1 MTNPHSPL
9 PHWDM
14 TTVYPGLDSPEFD
27 AGFRSVVGAIARLGE
42 LFDQHGIAKRQPA
55 PLDEATVQALE
66 TVVRAMNAVLDEMRT
81 VNVYINSFVSTDSRH
96 NLAQARQSEL
106 QQHAVRL
113 TMLGTRLTAW
123 IGSLDVEAL
132 IARSALGREH
142 AFMLR
147 KGKIEAAHQ
156 MSPAEE
162 ELATEMRLTGSTA
175 WQKLHGNF
183 TSQLI
188 VKVEMDGKVQEL
200 PMSVVR
206 NLASDPQR
214 EVRRRAYEAEI
225 AAWRSAAVPLAA
237 ALNSI
242 KGATNLLSKRRQW
255 DSPLEAA
262 LFENNIDRPTLE
274 AMMAAAHESF
284 PDFRRYLRAKARA
297 LGLPVLAWYDIA
309 APLGSGERAWGFD
322 EGAQFIVEQFGTYS
336 PKLRGLA
343 ERAFGERW
351 IDAEPRLGKRDGAFC
366 MSLRQDESRVLTN
379 FKPAFGGVSTVAHE
393 LGHAYHNLNLAPRTM
408 LQRQTPMT
416 LAETASIFCQ
426 TLVNQAA
433 LRQAEA
439 QEQILILEG
448 ALQNAC
454 QVVVDIASRFLFEQ
468 RVFEKRQQR
477 ELSIDEFNDLM
488 LQAQRET
495 YGDGLDPDVLHPYM
509 WAVKPHYYSSTFYN
523 YPYMFGLL
531 FGLGLYAR
539 YQDDPQGFQASY
551 DDLLSSTGLGNAA
564 ELAARFGIDTRS
576 PDFWRSSLDVL
587 RADIARFASL
597 VDRQ

>member
-1 MTNPHSPL
+1 
-9 PHWDM
+9 M

-66 TVVRAMNAVLDEMRT
+66 AVVRAMNAVLDEMRT

-132 IARSALGREH
+132 LARSALAREH

-183 TSQLI
+183 TSQLL
-188 VKVEMDGKVQEL
+188 VKVELDGKVQEL

-309 APLGSGERAWGFD
+309 APLGSGERTWTFAA
-322 EGAQFIVEQFGTYS
+322 GAQFIVEQFGTYS
-336 PKLRGLA
+336 PKLRALA
-343 ERAFGERW
+343 ERAFGQRW

-468 RVFEKRQQR
+468 RVFERRQQR

-495 YGDGLDPDVLHPYM
+495 YGDGLDPAVLHPYM

-539 YQDDPQGFQASY
+539 YQDDPQGFQANY

-564 ELAARFGIDTRS
+564 ELAARFGIDTRA

-587 RADIARFASL
+587 RADIARFESL
-597 VDRQ
+597 VGRQ

>member
-1 MTNPHSPL
+1 MTHTQGPL

-14 TTVYPGLDSPEFD
+14 TTVYPSLDSPEFE
-27 AGFRSVVGAIARLGE
+27 AGFRSVIGAIARLGE

-66 TVVRAMNAVLDEMRT
+66 TVIQAMNAVLEEMRT
-81 VNVYINSFVSTDSRH
+81 VSVYINSFVSTDSRN

-132 IARSALGREH
+132 LARSSLAREH

-147 KGKIEAAHQ
+147 KAKIEAAHQ

-162 ELATEMRLTGSTA
+162 ELATEMRLTGATA

-183 TSQLI
+183 TSKLS
-188 VKVEMDGKVQEL
+188 VKVELDGKVQEL

-206 NLASDPQR
+206 NLASHPQR
-214 EVRRRAYEAEI
+214 EVRRRAYEAEM

-242 KGATNLLSKRRQW
+242 KGATNLLSKRRRW

-262 LFENNIDRPTLE
+262 LFENNIDRQTLE
-274 AMMAAAHESF
+274 AMLAAAQESF
-284 PDFRRYLRAKARA
+284 PDFRRYLRTKSRA
-297 LGLPVLAWYDIA
+297 LGLPVLAWYDVA
-309 APLGSGERAWGFD
+309 APLGSGERAWGFA
-322 EGAQFIVEQFGTYS
+322 EGAQFIVEQFGSYS

-343 ERAFGERW
+343 ERAFGQRW

-366 MSLRQDESRVLTN
+366 MSLRQDESRVFTN
-379 FKPAFGGVSTVAHE
+379 FKPTFGGVSTVAHE

-454 QVVVDIASRFLFEQ
+454 QVVVDITSRFLFEQ
-468 RVFEKRQQR
+468 RLFAKRLQR

-495 YGDGLDPDVLHPYM
+495 YGDGLDPSVLHPYT

-539 YQDDPQGFQASY
+539 YQDDPAGFKAGY

-564 ELAARFGIDTRS
+564 ELAARFGIDTRA
-576 PDFWRSSLDVL
+576 PDFWRSSLDVI
-587 RADIARFASL
+587 RADIARFESL
-597 VDRQ
+597 VGQP

>member
-1 MTNPHSPL
+1 
-9 PHWDM
+9 
-14 TTVYPGLDSPEFD
+14 
-27 AGFRSVVGAIARLGE
+27 
-42 LFDQHGIAKRQPA
+42 
-55 PLDEATVQALE
+55 
-66 TVVRAMNAVLDEMRT
+66 
-81 VNVYINSFVSTDSRH
+81 
-96 NLAQARQSEL
+96 
-106 QQHAVRL
+106 
-113 TMLGTRLTAW
+113 
-123 IGSLDVEAL
+123 
-132 IARSALGREH
+132 
-142 AFMLR
+142 
-147 KGKIEAAHQ
+147 
-156 MSPAEE
+156 
-162 ELATEMRLTGSTA
+162 
-175 WQKLHGNF
+175 
-183 TSQLI
+183 
-188 VKVEMDGKVQEL
+188 
-200 PMSVVR
+200 MSVVR

-262 LFENNIDRPTLE
+262 LFENNIDRQTLE

-284 PDFRRYLRAKARA
+284 PDFRRYLRAKAHA

-336 PKLRGLA
+336 PKLRALA
-343 ERAFGERW
+343 ERAFGQRW

-366 MSLRQDESRVLTN
+366 MSLRQGESRVLTN

-495 YGDGLDPDVLHPYM
+495 YGDGVDPDVLHPYM

-539 YQDDPQGFQASY
+539 YQDDPQGFKASY
-551 DDLLSSTGLGNAA
+551 DDLLSSTGLGNTA
-564 ELAARFGIDTRS
+564 ELAARFGIDTRA
-576 PDFWRSSLDVL
+576 PDFWRSSLDVI